1 MAAFNVVIAKSYFK
15 ALSNIWFDASARS
28 VLLMIT
34 SSASRAASTT
44 ALDMLRLVTPDA
56 RSDSLSPS
64 AIARLVLNSDRRDLR
79 SASGQGL

>member
-1 MAAFNVVIAKSYFK
+1 
-15 ALSNIWFDASARS
+15 
-28 VLLMIT
+28 MIT